1 MFFLCQ
7 ALQKKTFD
15 SLFGLY
21 QILLEERKREQ
32 RKLGNGNHSTDL
44 VDIENEYVHIEDMPL
59 EIENFHLQ
67 HQASQSTTSNPLDS
81 RGIGPMFS
89 NGDDNSVHPADLQKY
104 LSSRRHTFAVALNP
118 QDVERITVES
128 NDTINIPEISRR
140 SPTPPPGDQKKLSY
154 KEQFLP
160 CPAVL
165 QVRPSYDRRASDGSA
180 SIQSSIAQFHALRK
194 ARKAFNQVSNYDDSS
209 SSSNQSSLEQ
219 LLGVPSFKDDDRD
232 SGSDQEPDLE
242 AVARYLKG
250 RGRQQRHT
258 LGCTI
263 DPPPTLAEDGVP
275 DSFCALPQRRTALV
289 PTRER
294 ERASPVPYGPSI
306 ASSGE
311 GRSRYHRRSSEGNT
325 GAVLKASL
333 GQIGEHPDPM
343 KHLQAEFLKLQQLYG
358 NKTEQQYS
366 RQRRNQTQID
376 KQVRKRDTP
385 SRHSYPKYQD
395 IGAPS
400 YEEAMTQNPS
410 AQGTADVPVKST
422 NTDQV
427 MSEQDELLLLRMKQ
441 EEEMQRLRQEQL
453 FKHKLL
459 LKRQQEEQRE
469 LIRRASGGSPNLEA
483 SIETFL
489 KMKGLAPESKAATV
503 SPPVSGGFQQQPEQL
518 QEQMQRLNLRI
529 PEINFP
535 GVTNDPSAQVNPLPF
550 HSQFTSRQS
559 STPTVPDEPHLGGH
573 IRQKSAPAGV
583 PYTESTKQMDVD
595 VSRVSDEGELQNEG
609 DQFPNMQQPEFPQ
622 AAVYFPFAMHPL
634 FITTN
639 ATQPP
644 SPLLGGHNGSL
655 VTSPVSPTIRRSCN
669 AHTVDSLHMQRLV
682 QNNNNA
688 NLETSASSYWTSL
701 MQENLDKGNGIQQQG
716 NSCCKGEGYMP
727 NKEVSHP
734 LRTAIS
740 YDMTSEK
747 EIAFIVSQIQVALDA
762 RQQTGLDYSK
772 SDAYFSLFGNGV
784 QMEIEVSNVPGSD
797 LNGIKLRKVDGDT
810 WVYKKM
816 CSELLSVI
824 KV

>member
-1 MFFLCQ
+1 M
-7 ALQKKTFD
+7 
-15 SLFGLY
+15 
-21 QILLEERKREQ
+21 LEKRKREQ
-32 RKLGNGNHSTDL
+32 RTLGKSNSTDIL
-44 VDIENEYVHIEDMPL
+44 DIESEYVHIEDMPL
-59 EIENFHLQ
+59 EAETCQ
-67 HQASQSTTSNPLDS
+67 QRPASSQATTSNIPES
-81 RGIGPMFS
+81 RTLGAVFS
-89 NGDDNSVHPADLQKY
+89 NGDDINGNRPDLQKY

-118 QDVERITVES
+118 QEAERMSVQN
-128 NDTINIPEISRR
+128 NDAINIPEISRR
-140 SPTPPPGDQKKLSY
+140 SPTPPPGEQRKLSY

-209 SSSNQSSLEQ
+209 SGSNQSSMEQ

-263 DPPPTLAEDGVP
+263 DPPLTLTEGGIP
-275 DSFCALPQRRTALV
+275 ESFCGLHQRRTALV

-294 ERASPVPYGPSI
+294 ERASPVPYSPVIG
-306 ASSGE
+306 ASVE
-311 GRSRYHRRSSEGNT
+311 VRSRYHRRSSEGNT

-343 KHLQAEFLKLQQLYG
+343 KHLQAEFYKLQKLYG
-358 NKTEQQYS
+358 NKTEQPLS
-366 RQRRNQTQID
+366 RQRRNQSQ
-376 KQVRKRDTP
+376 KEHQVRKRDIP
-385 SRHSYPKYQD
+385 SRHSYPTYQD
-395 IGAPS
+395 IGSQS
-400 YEEAMTQNPS
+400 YEEAMTQDNEVED
-410 AQGTADVPVKST
+410 GGEVTGKDT

-427 MSEQDELLLLRMKQ
+427 MRQQDELLLLRMKQ
-441 EEEMQRLRQEQL
+441 EEQMQRLRQEQL
-453 FKHKLL
+453 LKHKLL

-489 KMKGLAPESKAATV
+489 KMKGLAPEGKAPV
-503 SPPVSGGFQQQPEQL
+503 SEIGPPVSSGFQQQPEQL

-529 PEINFP
+529 PEIAFP
-535 GVTNDPSAQVNPLPF
+535 GVANDPSTQVNPIPF
-550 HSQFTSRQS
+550 HSPFTSRQS
-559 STPTVPDEPHLGGH
+559 SAPTVPDEPHLRGH

-583 PYTESTKQMDVD
+583 PFTESSKQMDVD
-595 VSRVSDEGELQNEG
+595 VSRLASDAEVPPDG
-609 DQFPNMQQPEFPQ
+609 DTFPNMPQAEFPQ
-622 AAVYFPFAMHPL
+622 AALYFPFAMHPL
-634 FITTN
+634 FVN
-639 ATQPP
+639 ASVGQPT
-644 SPLLGGHNGSL
+644 SPLLGGHNGGL
-655 VTSPVSPTIRRSCN
+655 VTSPVSPRMHRSSSN
-669 AHTVDSLHMQRLV
+669 SQNVEPLHMQRLI
-682 QNNNNA
+682 QNNNNS
-688 NLETSASSYWTSL
+688 NLDSNASSYWTNL
-701 MQENLDKGNGIQQQG
+701 MQESPQKGGENQQ
-716 NSCCKGEGYMP
+716 NDAVYYNNDSSMTMP
-727 NKEVSHP
+727 VKETSHP

-740 YDMTSEK
+740 YDMISEK

-772 SDAYFSLFGNGV
+772 CDSYFSLFGNGV
-784 QMEIEVSNVPGSD
+784 QMVIEVSNVPGSE
-797 LNGIKLRKVDGDT
+797 LNGIKLRRVDGDT
-810 WVYKKM
+810 WVYKKL
-816 CSELLSVI
+816 CNELLSVI

>member
-1 MFFLCQ
+1 M
-7 ALQKKTFD
+7 A
-15 SLFGLY
+15 
-21 QILLEERKREQ
+21 
-32 RKLGNGNHSTDL
+32 
-44 VDIENEYVHIEDMPL
+44 DIESEYVHIEDMPL
-59 EIENFHLQ
+59 ELENSQLQ
-67 HQASQSTTSNPLDS
+67 QPPMQSTTNNLPDS
-81 RGIGPMFS
+81 RSVGPMFS
-89 NGDDNSVHPADLQKY
+89 NVDDINGHPPDLQKY

-118 QDVERITVES
+118 QDAERIAVES

-140 SPTPPPGDQKKLSY
+140 SPTPPSGEQRMLSY

-194 ARKAFNQVSNYDDSS
+194 ARKAFNQVSNHDDSS
-209 SSSNQSSLEQ
+209 SGSNQSSMEQ

-263 DPPPTLAEDGVP
+263 DPPPTLAEDGMP

-294 ERASPVPYGPSI
+294 ERASPVPYCPSI
-306 ASSGE
+306 GASME

-358 NKTEQQYS
+358 SKTEPQYS
-366 RQRRNQTQID
+366 RQRRNQGQMD

-385 SRHSYPKYQD
+385 SRHSYPKYQE
-395 IGAPS
+395 ISTPS
-400 YEEAMTQNPS
+400 YEEAMTEVPDARDAEDATGKGPSTDHVMREQN
-410 AQGTADVPVKST
+410 
-422 NTDQV
+422 
-427 MSEQDELLLLRMKQ
+427 ELLLLRMKQ

-453 FKHKLL
+453 LKHKLL
-459 LKRQQEEQRE
+459 LKRQEEEQRE

-489 KMKGLAPESKAATV
+489 KMKGLAPEGKT
-503 SPPVSGGFQQQPEQL
+503 PVSEMGTPVSVGFQQQPEQL

-529 PEINFP
+529 PEIAFP
-535 GVTNDPSAQVNPLPF
+535 GVTNDPSSQVNPLPF
-550 HSQFTSRQS
+550 HSPFTSRQS
-559 STPTVPDEPHLGGH
+559 SAPTVPDEPHLSGH

-583 PYTESTKQMDVD
+583 PYTEPTKHMDVD
-595 VSRVSDEGELQNEG
+595 VSRVTDG
-609 DQFPNMQQPEFPQ
+609 DVVETEDRSFPNMQQPEFPQ
-622 AAVYFPFAMHPL
+622 AAMYFPFAMYPL
-634 FITTN
+634 FVTPNT
-639 ATQPP
+639 AQPA
-644 SPLLGGHNGSL
+644 SPLLGGHNGSI
-655 VTSPVSPTIRRSCN
+655 VTSPVSPSMRRSSGTSH
-669 AHTVDSLHMQRLV
+669 AVESLHMQRLI
-682 QNNNNA
+682 QNNNDS
-688 NLETSASSYWTSL
+688 NLETNASSYWTNL
-701 MQENLDKGNGIQQQG
+701 MQESPAKGSEGQQQG
-716 NSCCKGEGYMP
+716 AYCCKNEGGPAAMT
-727 NKEVSHP
+727 NKEACHP

-740 YDMTSEK
+740 YDMISEK
-747 EIAFIVSQIQVALDA
+747 EIAFIVTQIQLALDA
-762 RQQTGLDYSK
+762 RQQSGLDYSK

-816 CSELLSVI
+816 CNELLSVI

>member
-1 MFFLCQ
+1 M
-7 ALQKKTFD
+7 A
-15 SLFGLY
+15 
-21 QILLEERKREQ
+21 
-32 RKLGNGNHSTDL
+32 
-44 VDIENEYVHIEDMPL
+44 DIESEYVHIKNMPL
-59 EIENFHLQ
+59 EVENFQLQ
-67 HQASQSTTSNPLDS
+67 QPPLQATANSALDN
-81 RGIGPMFS
+81 RNMGLVFP
-89 NGDDNSVHPADLQKY
+89 NGDDGNGSPADLHKY

-118 QDVERITVES
+118 QDVERITVEN
-128 NDTINIPEISRR
+128 NDAMNIPEIYCR
-140 SPTPPPGDQKKLSY
+140 SPTPPPGEQRKLSY

-194 ARKAFNQVSNYDDSS
+194 ARKAFNQVSNHDDSS
-209 SSSNQSSLEQ
+209 SGSNQSSMEQ
-219 LLGVPSFKDDDRD
+219 LLGVPSVKDDDRD

-263 DPPPTLAEDGVP
+263 DPPPTLTEDGIP
-275 DSFCALPQRRTALV
+275 NSFGALPQRRTALV

-294 ERASPVPYGPSI
+294 ERASPVPYSPS
-306 ASSGE
+306 AGTSME
-311 GRSRYHRRSSEGNT
+311 GRSRYHRRASEGNT
-325 GAVLKASL
+325 CAVLKASL
-333 GQIGEHPDPM
+333 GQIGEHPDPI
-343 KHLQAEFLKLQQLYG
+343 KHLQAEFLKLQQLHG
-358 NKTEQQYS
+358 SRAEQHYS
-366 RQRRNQTQID
+366 RPRRNHSHIE
-376 KQVRKRDTP
+376 KYVRKRDTP
-385 SRHSYPKYQD
+385 ARHSYPKYQETSA
-395 IGAPS
+395 IS
-400 YEEAMTQNPS
+400 YEQALTRDPD
-410 AQGTADVPVKST
+410 ACDATDIAGKGPGADHIMREP
-422 NTDQV
+422 
-427 MSEQDELLLLRMKQ
+427 DELFLLRMKQ
-441 EEEMQRLRQEQL
+441 EEEMQRLCQEQL

-489 KMKGLAPESKAATV
+489 KMKGLAPEGKASGNEIGPQV
-503 SPPVSGGFQQQPEQL
+503 SAGFQQQPEQL

-529 PEINFP
+529 PEIAFP
-535 GVTNDPSAQVNPLPF
+535 NDPSSQVNPLPF
-550 HSQFTSRQS
+550 HSPFTSRQS
-559 STPTVPDEPHLGGH
+559 STPTVPDEPSISGH

-583 PYTESTKQMDVD
+583 PYTEPTRQMDVD
-595 VSRVSDEGELQNEG
+595 VSRVTSDVQAEDGA
-609 DQFPNMQQPEFPQ
+609 FASMHQQRDFPQ
-622 AAVYFPFAMHPL
+622 SPIYFPFAMHPL
-634 FITTN
+634 FITAS

-644 SPLLGGHNGSL
+644 SPLLGSHNGSL
-655 VTSPVSPTIRRSCN
+655 ANSQVSTGSRRSSTN
-669 AHTVDSLHMQRLV
+669 SHSAESLHLQRLI
-682 QNNNNA
+682 QNNNNS
-688 NLETSASSYWTSL
+688 NLDTNASSYWMNL
-701 MQENLDKGNGIQQQG
+701 MQENPEKGSESHHQG
-716 NSCCKGEGYMP
+716 SFCCDEDSSSTMP

-740 YDMTSEK
+740 YDMISEK

-762 RQQTGLDYSK
+762 RQQAGLGYSK

-816 CSELLSVI
+816 CNELLSVI